1 MLELMIEKAVFKLD
15 FIDLNILE
23 NVINEEYCIPF
34 PKLVSRLKKINVW
47 NRDII
52 RRRISKLKE
61 LKLIDYREHTSPII
75 VKMFDKRE
83 KELIATK
90 DMLKARLIRY

>member
-1 MLELMIEKAVFKLD
+1 MFDLNIEKIIFKLD

-23 NVINEEYCIPF
+23 NIINEEYCVPF
-34 PKLVSRLKKINVW
+34 PKLVKRLQKINVW

-52 RRRISKLKE
+52 RRRIKRLKD
-61 LKLIDYREHTSPII
+61 LNLVYYREHTSPII
-75 VKMFDKRE
+75 IEMFDKRE